1 MKRIRTAL
9 CLILAAALLAGCA
22 FLPSDS
28 EPETPAPT
36 DPLTGLVLEW
46 QGQRPVAVAIENS
59 TASTTQWGLS
69 SASVVLEALTEV
81 GTSTE
86 LCLVYPALAA
96 TPKVGPVA
104 AGQDIYWRLL
114 VGQQPIPVQ
123 RGGGQFD
130 QNFLDYY
137 SIRAVDALEAG
148 RTAFDCGSEWSN
160 APLWYTS
167 GEAISNVLDELSISS
182 VLTESR
188 VTSAASAAADSA
200 SSGADAVLS
209 IPALL
214 PQEADGKLPD
224 ATAPDAVNVRV
235 CFDDN
240 NATGFAYDPDSGPAE
255 MRLFAALPEGAAGK
269 TLVLRCAEPSALSA
283 MLSSESVLATQTK
296 LSSYYFRRSL
306 YALVFFLLCVL
317 CAVELGVLM
326 VTMRSIFTPEVQHQT
341 RVMIGLML
349 DVGIWVLTDSE
360 LLTLFTD
367 KASFVAFLSL
377 LSFGLIV
384 PLTLEFIR
392 CTLKEE
398 CRGLRLLQ
406 QVQMLLL
413 TADILGWLLRGWAMF
428 WLLPLM
434 HLTILASIPLTL
446 RDLFAAYKKTRS
458 EDVRDILVGFGA
470 LAVCAAAALVFFYG
484 DHAGWQY
491 AVFYCVGL
499 LCFLLQLGRTVI
511 HRVRQAIDEQAQL
524 ENYKNL
530 AYVDSL
536 TGLFNYTAF
545 KYMKSRWPERTDWT
559 YIVMD
564 VNWLKQTNDQYGH
577 RAGDELLC
585 CAARCIREA
594 FYRAEDCFR
603 IGGDEFAVIATA
615 ADEDAVKAA
624 VEKLRNLCAEW
635 DAKEEYPVSIAV
647 GYAMQAGRTMTADE
661 LFMEA
666 DAAMYRNKAEIKK
679 AVGGII
685 R

>member
-1 MKRIRTAL
+1 MKKTKQKWCLRIL
-9 CLILAAALLAGCA
+9 VWLVALLVLLGVA
-22 FLPSDS
+22 DS
-28 EPETPAPT
+28 CRVQEDPHRTLVQGSLQELNDSWTLETDQQAVYDIPESMGES
-36 DPLTGLVLEW
+36 LML
-46 QGQRPVAVAIENS
+46 
-59 TASTTQWGLS
+59 
-69 SASVVLEALTEV
+69 
-81 GTSTE
+81 
-86 LCLVYPALAA
+86 
-96 TPKVGPVA
+96 
-104 AGQDIYWRLL
+104 
-114 VGQQPIPVQ
+114 
-123 RGGGQFD
+123 
-130 QNFLDYY
+130 
-137 SIRAVDALEAG
+137 SIRSTKQKFSLGLRAADGQE
-148 RTAFDCGSEWSN
+148 TAF
-160 APLWYTS
+160 YT
-167 GEAISNVLDELSISS
+167 
-182 VLTESR
+182 
-188 VTSAASAAADSA
+188 
-200 SSGADAVLS
+200 
-209 IPALL
+209 
-214 PQEADGKLPD
+214 
-224 ATAPDAVNVRV
+224 
-235 CFDDN
+235 
-240 NATGFAYDPDSGPAE
+240 YDPGSGPAE

-283 MLSSESVLATQTK
+283 MLSSEPVLATQTK
-296 LSSYYFRRSL
+296 LSGYYFRRSF
-306 YALVFFLLCVL
+306 YALAFFLF
-317 CAVELGVLM
+317 CAFCAAELGLLLLS
-326 VTMRSIFTPEVQHQT
+326 MRRIFRPEVRYQICI
-341 RVMIGLML
+341 MFGLVL
-349 DVGIWVLTDSE
+349 DAGVWILTDSD

-367 KASFVAFLSL
+367 KASFVTFLSL

-398 CRGLRLLQ
+398 CRNLRLLQ

-413 TADILGWLLRGWAMF
+413 TANILGWLLRGWAMF

-458 EDVRDILVGFGA
+458 EDVRDILVGFGT

-499 LCFLLQLGRTVI
+499 LCFLLQLGRIVL
-511 HRVRQAIDEQAQL
+511 HRIRQASDEQAQL

-603 IGGDEFAVIATA
+603 IGGDEFAVIAA
-615 ADEDAVKAA
+615 ATDEDAVKAA
-624 VEKLRNLCAEW
+624 VETLRRLCAEW

-666 DAAMYRNKAEIKK
+666 DAAMYKNKAEIKK
-679 AVGGII
+679 AVGGIS

>member
-1 MKRIRTAL
+1 MKKTKQKWCLRILVWLVAV
-9 CLILAAALLAGCA
+9 
-22 FLPSDS
+22 
-28 EPETPAPT
+28 
-36 DPLTGLVLEW
+36 LVLLGVADSCRVQEDPHRTLV
-46 QGQRPVAVAIENS
+46 QGSLQELNDSWTLETDQQAV
-59 TASTTQWGLS
+59 
-69 SASVVLEALTEV
+69 
-81 GTSTE
+81 
-86 LCLVYPALAA
+86 Y
-96 TPKVGPVA
+96 
-104 AGQDIYWRLL
+104 DIPESMGESLML
-114 VGQQPIPVQ
+114 
-123 RGGGQFD
+123 
-130 QNFLDYY
+130 
-137 SIRAVDALEAG
+137 SIRSTKQKFSLG
-148 RTAFDCGSEWSN
+148 LR
-160 APLWYTS
+160 
-167 GEAISNVLDELSISS
+167 
-182 VLTESR
+182 
-188 VTSAASAAADSA
+188 AAD
-200 SSGADAVLS
+200 G
-209 IPALL
+209 
-214 PQEADGKLPD
+214 QE
-224 ATAPDAVNVRV
+224 TV
-235 CFDDN
+235 FY
-240 NATGFAYDPDSGPAE
+240 TYDPGSGPAE

-283 MLSSESVLATQTK
+283 MLGSESVLATQTK

-326 VTMRSIFTPEVQHQT
+326 VTMRSIFTPEVCHQT

-349 DVGIWVLTDSE
+349 DAGIWILTDSE

-367 KASFVAFLSL
+367 KASFVTFLSL
-377 LSFGLIV
+377 LGFGLIV

-398 CRGLRLLQ
+398 CRNLRLLQ

-413 TADILGWLLRGWAMF
+413 TANILGWLLRGWAMF

-484 DHAGWQY
+484 DHAGRQY

-499 LCFLLQLGRTVI
+499 LCFLLQLGRIVL
-511 HRVRQAIDEQAQL
+511 HRIRQAINEQAQL
-524 ENYKNL
+524 ENYKKL
-530 AYVDSL
+530 AYADSL

-559 YIVMD
+559 YIVID

-603 IGGDEFAVIATA
+603 IGGDEFAVIAA
-615 ADEDAVKAA
+615 ATDEDAVKAA
-624 VEKLRNLCAEW
+624 VETLRRLCAEW

-679 AVGGII
+679 AVGGIS

>member
-1 MKRIRTAL
+1 MKKTKQKWCLRILVWLVAV
-9 CLILAAALLAGCA
+9 
-22 FLPSDS
+22 
-28 EPETPAPT
+28 
-36 DPLTGLVLEW
+36 LVLLGVADSCRVQEDPHRTLV
-46 QGQRPVAVAIENS
+46 QGSLQELDDSWTLETDQQAV
-59 TASTTQWGLS
+59 
-69 SASVVLEALTEV
+69 
-81 GTSTE
+81 
-86 LCLVYPALAA
+86 Y
-96 TPKVGPVA
+96 
-104 AGQDIYWRLL
+104 DIPESMGESLML
-114 VGQQPIPVQ
+114 
-123 RGGGQFD
+123 
-130 QNFLDYY
+130 
-137 SIRAVDALEAG
+137 SIRSTKQKFSLG
-148 RTAFDCGSEWSN
+148 LR
-160 APLWYTS
+160 
-167 GEAISNVLDELSISS
+167 
-182 VLTESR
+182 
-188 VTSAASAAADSA
+188 AAD
-200 SSGADAVLS
+200 G
-209 IPALL
+209 
-214 PQEADGKLPD
+214 QE
-224 ATAPDAVNVRV
+224 TV
-235 CFDDN
+235 FY
-240 NATGFAYDPDSGPAE
+240 TYDPGSGPAE

-283 MLSSESVLATQTK
+283 MLSSEPVLATQTK
-296 LSSYYFRRSL
+296 LSGYYFRRSL
-306 YALVFFLLCVL
+306 YALMFFLLCVL

-326 VTMRSIFTPEVQHQT
+326 VTMHSIFTPEVRHQT
-341 RVMIGLML
+341 RVLIGLML
-349 DVGIWVLTDSE
+349 DAGIWILTDSD

-367 KASFVAFLSL
+367 KASFVTFLSL

-398 CRGLRLLQ
+398 CRNLRLLQ

-413 TADILGWLLRGWAMF
+413 TANILGWLLRGWAMF

-458 EDVRDILVGFGA
+458 EDVRDILVGFGT

-511 HRVRQAIDEQAQL
+511 HRIRQAIDEQAQL
-524 ENYKNL
+524 ENYKKL

-603 IGGDEFAVIATA
+603 IGGDEFAVIAA
-615 ADEDAVKAA
+615 ATDEDAVKAA
-624 VEKLRNLCAEW
+624 VETLRRLCAEW

-666 DAAMYRNKAEIKK
+666 DAAMYKNKAEIKK
-679 AVGGII
+679 AVGGIS

>member
-1 MKRIRTAL
+1 MKKTKQKWCLRIL
-9 CLILAAALLAGCA
+9 VWLVALLVLLGVA
-22 FLPSDS
+22 DS
-28 EPETPAPT
+28 CRVQEDPHRTLVQGSLQELNDSWTLETDQQAVYDIPESMGES
-36 DPLTGLVLEW
+36 LML
-46 QGQRPVAVAIENS
+46 
-59 TASTTQWGLS
+59 
-69 SASVVLEALTEV
+69 
-81 GTSTE
+81 
-86 LCLVYPALAA
+86 
-96 TPKVGPVA
+96 
-104 AGQDIYWRLL
+104 
-114 VGQQPIPVQ
+114 
-123 RGGGQFD
+123 
-130 QNFLDYY
+130 
-137 SIRAVDALEAG
+137 SIRSTKQKFSLG
-148 RTAFDCGSEWSN
+148 LR
-160 APLWYTS
+160 
-167 GEAISNVLDELSISS
+167 
-182 VLTESR
+182 
-188 VTSAASAAADSA
+188 AAD
-200 SSGADAVLS
+200 G
-209 IPALL
+209 
-214 PQEADGKLPD
+214 QE
-224 ATAPDAVNVRV
+224 TV
-235 CFDDN
+235 FY
-240 NATGFAYDPDSGPAE
+240 TYDPGSGPAE

-326 VTMRSIFTPEVQHQT
+326 VTMRSIFTPEVCHQT
-341 RVMIGLML
+341 WVMIGLML
-349 DVGIWVLTDSE
+349 DAGIWVLTDSE

-511 HRVRQAIDEQAQL
+511 HRVRQAINEQAQL
-524 ENYKNL
+524 ENYKKL
-530 AYVDSL
+530 AYADSL

-603 IGGDEFAVIATA
+603 IGGDEFAVIAA
-615 ADEDAVKAA
+615 ATDEEAVKAA
-624 VEKLRNLCAEW
+624 VETLRQLCAEW

-666 DAAMYRNKAEIKK
+666 DAAMYQNKAEIKK
-679 AVGGII
+679 AVGGIS

>member
-1 MKRIRTAL
+1 MKKTKQKWCLRIL
-9 CLILAAALLAGCA
+9 VWLVALLVLLGVA
-22 FLPSDS
+22 DS
-28 EPETPAPT
+28 CRVQEDPHRTLVQGSLQELNDSWTLETDQQAVYDIPESMGES
-36 DPLTGLVLEW
+36 LML
-46 QGQRPVAVAIENS
+46 
-59 TASTTQWGLS
+59 
-69 SASVVLEALTEV
+69 
-81 GTSTE
+81 
-86 LCLVYPALAA
+86 
-96 TPKVGPVA
+96 
-104 AGQDIYWRLL
+104 
-114 VGQQPIPVQ
+114 
-123 RGGGQFD
+123 
-130 QNFLDYY
+130 
-137 SIRAVDALEAG
+137 SIRSTKQKFSLG
-148 RTAFDCGSEWSN
+148 LR
-160 APLWYTS
+160 
-167 GEAISNVLDELSISS
+167 
-182 VLTESR
+182 
-188 VTSAASAAADSA
+188 AAD
-200 SSGADAVLS
+200 G
-209 IPALL
+209 
-214 PQEADGKLPD
+214 QE
-224 ATAPDAVNVRV
+224 TV
-235 CFDDN
+235 FY
-240 NATGFAYDPDSGPAE
+240 TYDPGSGPAE

-283 MLSSESVLATQTK
+283 MLSSEPVLATQTK
-296 LSSYYFRRSL
+296 LSGYYFRRSF
-306 YALVFFLLCVL
+306 YALAFFLF
-317 CAVELGVLM
+317 CAFCAAELGLLLLS
-326 VTMRSIFTPEVQHQT
+326 MRRIFRPEVRYQICI
-341 RVMIGLML
+341 MFGLVL
-349 DVGIWVLTDSE
+349 DAGVWILTDSD

-367 KASFVAFLSL
+367 KASFVTFLSL

-398 CRGLRLLQ
+398 CRNLRLLQ

-413 TADILGWLLRGWAMF
+413 TANILGWLLRGWAMF

-458 EDVRDILVGFGA
+458 EDVRDILVGFGT

-499 LCFLLQLGRTVI
+499 LCFLLQLGRIVL
-511 HRVRQAIDEQAQL
+511 HRIRQAVNEQAQL
-524 ENYKNL
+524 ENYKKL
-530 AYVDSL
+530 AYADSL

-559 YIVMD
+559 YIVID

-603 IGGDEFAVIATA
+603 IGGDEFAVIAA
-615 ADEDAVKAA
+615 ATDEEAVKAA
-624 VEKLRNLCAEW
+624 VETLRHLCAEW

-679 AVGGII
+679 AVGGIS

>member
-1 MKRIRTAL
+1 MKKTKQKWCLRIL
-9 CLILAAALLAGCA
+9 VWLVALLVLLGVA
-22 FLPSDS
+22 DS
-28 EPETPAPT
+28 CRVQEDPHRTLVQGSLQELNDSWTLETDQLAVYDIPESMGES
-36 DPLTGLVLEW
+36 LML
-46 QGQRPVAVAIENS
+46 
-59 TASTTQWGLS
+59 
-69 SASVVLEALTEV
+69 
-81 GTSTE
+81 
-86 LCLVYPALAA
+86 
-96 TPKVGPVA
+96 
-104 AGQDIYWRLL
+104 
-114 VGQQPIPVQ
+114 
-123 RGGGQFD
+123 
-130 QNFLDYY
+130 
-137 SIRAVDALEAG
+137 SIRSTKQKFSLG
-148 RTAFDCGSEWSN
+148 LR
-160 APLWYTS
+160 
-167 GEAISNVLDELSISS
+167 
-182 VLTESR
+182 
-188 VTSAASAAADSA
+188 AAD
-200 SSGADAVLS
+200 G
-209 IPALL
+209 
-214 PQEADGKLPD
+214 QETVFYTYNPG
-224 ATAPDAVNVRV
+224 
-235 CFDDN
+235 
-240 NATGFAYDPDSGPAE
+240 SGPAE

-326 VTMRSIFTPEVQHQT
+326 VTMRSIFTPEVCHQT

-367 KASFVAFLSL
+367 KASFVTFLSL
-377 LSFGLIV
+377 LGFGLIV

-398 CRGLRLLQ
+398 CRNLRLLQ

-413 TADILGWLLRGWAMF
+413 TANILGWLLRGWAMF

-499 LCFLLQLGRTVI
+499 LCFLLQLGRIVL
-511 HRVRQAIDEQAQL
+511 HRIRQASDEQAQL

-545 KYMKSRWPERTDWT
+545 KYMKSRWPEHTDWT

-615 ADEDAVKAA
+615 TDEDAVKAA
-624 VEKLRNLCAEW
+624 VETLRRLCAEW

-679 AVGGII
+679 AVGGIS

>member
-1 MKRIRTAL
+1 MKKTKQKWCLRILVWLVAV
-9 CLILAAALLAGCA
+9 
-22 FLPSDS
+22 
-28 EPETPAPT
+28 
-36 DPLTGLVLEW
+36 LVLLGVADSCRVQEDPHRTLV
-46 QGQRPVAVAIENS
+46 QGSLQELNDSWTLETDQQAV
-59 TASTTQWGLS
+59 
-69 SASVVLEALTEV
+69 
-81 GTSTE
+81 
-86 LCLVYPALAA
+86 Y
-96 TPKVGPVA
+96 
-104 AGQDIYWRLL
+104 DIPESMGESLML
-114 VGQQPIPVQ
+114 
-123 RGGGQFD
+123 
-130 QNFLDYY
+130 
-137 SIRAVDALEAG
+137 SIRSTKQKFSLGLRAADGQE
-148 RTAFDCGSEWSN
+148 TAF
-160 APLWYTS
+160 YT
-167 GEAISNVLDELSISS
+167 
-182 VLTESR
+182 
-188 VTSAASAAADSA
+188 
-200 SSGADAVLS
+200 
-209 IPALL
+209 
-214 PQEADGKLPD
+214 
-224 ATAPDAVNVRV
+224 
-235 CFDDN
+235 
-240 NATGFAYDPDSGPAE
+240 YDPGSGPAE

-283 MLSSESVLATQTK
+283 MLSSEPVLATQTK
-296 LSSYYFRRSL
+296 LSGYYFRRSF
-306 YALVFFLLCVL
+306 YALAFFLF
-317 CAVELGVLM
+317 CAFCAAELGLLLLS
-326 VTMRSIFTPEVQHQT
+326 MRRIFRPEVRYQICI
-341 RVMIGLML
+341 MFGLVL
-349 DVGIWVLTDSE
+349 DAGVWILTDSD

-367 KASFVAFLSL
+367 KASFVTFLSL

-398 CRGLRLLQ
+398 CRNLRLLQ

-413 TADILGWLLRGWAMF
+413 TANILGWLLRGWAMF

-458 EDVRDILVGFGA
+458 EDVRDILVGFGT

-499 LCFLLQLGRTVI
+499 LCFLLQLGRIVL
-511 HRVRQAIDEQAQL
+511 HRIRQASDEQAQL

-603 IGGDEFAVIATA
+603 IGGDEFAVIAA
-615 ADEDAVKAA
+615 ATDEDAVKAA
-624 VEKLRNLCAEW
+624 VETLRRLCAEW

-666 DAAMYRNKAEIKK
+666 DAAMYKNKAEIKK
-679 AVGGII
+679 AVGGIS

>member
-1 MKRIRTAL
+1 MKKTKQKWCLRIL
-9 CLILAAALLAGCA
+9 VWLVALLVLLGVA
-22 FLPSDS
+22 DS
-28 EPETPAPT
+28 CRVQEDPHRTLVQGSLQELNDSWTLETDQQAVYDIPESMGES
-36 DPLTGLVLEW
+36 LML
-46 QGQRPVAVAIENS
+46 
-59 TASTTQWGLS
+59 
-69 SASVVLEALTEV
+69 
-81 GTSTE
+81 
-86 LCLVYPALAA
+86 
-96 TPKVGPVA
+96 
-104 AGQDIYWRLL
+104 
-114 VGQQPIPVQ
+114 
-123 RGGGQFD
+123 
-130 QNFLDYY
+130 
-137 SIRAVDALEAG
+137 SIRSTKQKFSLG
-148 RTAFDCGSEWSN
+148 LR
-160 APLWYTS
+160 
-167 GEAISNVLDELSISS
+167 
-182 VLTESR
+182 
-188 VTSAASAAADSA
+188 AAD
-200 SSGADAVLS
+200 G
-209 IPALL
+209 
-214 PQEADGKLPD
+214 QE
-224 ATAPDAVNVRV
+224 TV
-235 CFDDN
+235 FY
-240 NATGFAYDPDSGPAE
+240 TYDPGSGPAE

-326 VTMRSIFTPEVQHQT
+326 VTMRSIFTPEVCHQT

-349 DVGIWVLTDSE
+349 DAGIWILTDSE

-367 KASFVAFLSL
+367 KASFVTFLSL
-377 LSFGLIV
+377 LGFGLIV

-398 CRGLRLLQ
+398 CRNLRLLQ

-413 TADILGWLLRGWAMF
+413 TANILGWLLRGWAMF

-499 LCFLLQLGRTVI
+499 LCFLLQLGRIVL
-511 HRVRQAIDEQAQL
+511 HRIRQASDEQAQL

-545 KYMKSRWPERTDWT
+545 KYMKSRWPEHTDWT

-615 ADEDAVKAA
+615 TDEDAVKAA
-624 VEKLRNLCAEW
+624 VETLRRLCAEW

-679 AVGGII
+679 AVGGIS

>member
-1 MKRIRTAL
+1 MAVLVLLGAVQAFGVREDPRQAMTRGLCVRTNESWQMDTECRAEYVIPADAGEGLMLSIQTVKKSFALAL
-9 CLILAAALLAGCA
+9 CGPDGVENW
-22 FLPSDS
+22 FY
-28 EPETPAPT
+28 EYQPE
-36 DPLTGLVLEW
+36 
-46 QGQRPVAVAIENS
+46 
-59 TASTTQWGLS
+59 
-69 SASVVLEALTEV
+69 
-81 GTSTE
+81 
-86 LCLVYPALAA
+86 
-96 TPKVGPVA
+96 KGPVEL
-104 AGQDIYWRLL
+104 RLF
-114 VGQQPIPVQ
+114 I
-123 RGGGQFD
+123 
-130 QNFLDYY
+130 
-137 SIRAVDALEAG
+137 A
-148 RTAFDCGSEWSN
+148 
-160 APLWYTS
+160 
-167 GEAISNVLDELSISS
+167 
-182 VLTESR
+182 
-188 VTSAASAAADSA
+188 
-200 SSGADAVLS
+200 
-209 IPALL
+209 
-214 PQEADGKLPD
+214 LPD
-224 ATAPDAVNVRV
+224 
-235 CFDDN
+235 
-240 NATGFAYDPDSGPAE
+240 
-255 MRLFAALPEGAAGK
+255 GAAGK
-269 TLVLRCAEPSALSA
+269 TLVLCCAEPEALSA

-317 CAVELGVLM
+317 CAVELGVLI
-326 VTMRSIFTPEVQHQT
+326 VTMRSIFTPEVCHQT

-360 LLTLFTD
+360 LLALVTD
-367 KASFVAFLSL
+367 RANLVVFVSL
-377 LSFGLIV
+377 VTFSLTV
-384 PLTLEFIR
+384 PFVLEFIR
-392 CTLKEE
+392 CTVKNDGWLI
-398 CRGLRLLQ
+398 RLP
-406 QVQMLLL
+406 QMATLVLVA
-413 TADILGWLLRGWAMF
+413 ADAAGWLLVGQPML
-428 WLLPLM
+428 WLLMPI
-434 HLTILASIPLTL
+434 HITVIASILAAFHTL
-446 RDLFAAYKKTRS
+446 MVSYKKNHS
-458 EDVRDILVGFGA
+458 GEVRNILLAFGA
-470 LAVCAAAALVFFYG
+470 LAAGTLLALATFYSG
-484 DHAGWQY
+484 YRGRIY
-491 AVFYCVGL
+491 AVCYCAGL
-499 LCFLLQLGRTVI
+499 LGFLVMLGRIVL
-511 HRVRQAIDEQAQL
+511 HRIRQAIDEQAQL

-564 VNWLKQTNDQYGH
+564 VNWLKQTNDQYGY

>member
-1 MKRIRTAL
+1 MKKTKQKWCLRIL
-9 CLILAAALLAGCA
+9 VWLVALLVLLGVA
-22 FLPSDS
+22 DS
-28 EPETPAPT
+28 CRVQEDPHRTLVQGSLQELNDSWTLETDQQAVYDIPESMGES
-36 DPLTGLVLEW
+36 LML
-46 QGQRPVAVAIENS
+46 
-59 TASTTQWGLS
+59 
-69 SASVVLEALTEV
+69 
-81 GTSTE
+81 
-86 LCLVYPALAA
+86 
-96 TPKVGPVA
+96 
-104 AGQDIYWRLL
+104 
-114 VGQQPIPVQ
+114 
-123 RGGGQFD
+123 
-130 QNFLDYY
+130 
-137 SIRAVDALEAG
+137 SIRSTKQKFSLGLRAADGQE
-148 RTAFDCGSEWSN
+148 TAF
-160 APLWYTS
+160 YT
-167 GEAISNVLDELSISS
+167 
-182 VLTESR
+182 
-188 VTSAASAAADSA
+188 
-200 SSGADAVLS
+200 
-209 IPALL
+209 
-214 PQEADGKLPD
+214 
-224 ATAPDAVNVRV
+224 
-235 CFDDN
+235 
-240 NATGFAYDPDSGPAE
+240 YDPGSGPAE

-283 MLSSESVLATQTK
+283 MLSSEPVLATQTK
-296 LSSYYFRRSL
+296 LSGYYFRRSF
-306 YALVFFLLCVL
+306 YALAFFLF
-317 CAVELGVLM
+317 CAFCAAELGLLLLS
-326 VTMRSIFTPEVQHQT
+326 MRRIFRPEVRYQICI
-341 RVMIGLML
+341 MFGLVL
-349 DVGIWVLTDSE
+349 DAGVWILTDSD

-367 KASFVAFLSL
+367 KASFVTFLSL

-398 CRGLRLLQ
+398 CRNLRLLQ

-413 TADILGWLLRGWAMF
+413 TANILGWLLRGWAMF

-458 EDVRDILVGFGA
+458 EDVRDILVGFGT

-511 HRVRQAIDEQAQL
+511 HRIRQAIDEQAQL
-524 ENYKNL
+524 ENYKKL

-603 IGGDEFAVIATA
+603 IGGDEFAVIAA
-615 ADEDAVKAA
+615 ATDEEAVKAA
-624 VEKLRNLCAEW
+624 VETLRRLCAEW

-679 AVGGII
+679 VVGGIS

>member
-1 MKRIRTAL
+1 MKKTKQKWCLRIL
-9 CLILAAALLAGCA
+9 VWLVALLVLLGVA
-22 FLPSDS
+22 DS
-28 EPETPAPT
+28 CRVQEDPHRTLVQGSLQELDDSWTLETDQQAVYDIPESMGES
-36 DPLTGLVLEW
+36 LML
-46 QGQRPVAVAIENS
+46 
-59 TASTTQWGLS
+59 
-69 SASVVLEALTEV
+69 
-81 GTSTE
+81 
-86 LCLVYPALAA
+86 
-96 TPKVGPVA
+96 
-104 AGQDIYWRLL
+104 
-114 VGQQPIPVQ
+114 
-123 RGGGQFD
+123 
-130 QNFLDYY
+130 
-137 SIRAVDALEAG
+137 SIRSTKQKFSLG
-148 RTAFDCGSEWSN
+148 LR
-160 APLWYTS
+160 
-167 GEAISNVLDELSISS
+167 
-182 VLTESR
+182 
-188 VTSAASAAADSA
+188 AAD
-200 SSGADAVLS
+200 G
-209 IPALL
+209 
-214 PQEADGKLPD
+214 QE
-224 ATAPDAVNVRV
+224 TV
-235 CFDDN
+235 FY
-240 NATGFAYDPDSGPAE
+240 TYDPGSGPAE

-296 LSSYYFRRSL
+296 LSSYYFRRSF
-306 YALVFFLLCVL
+306 YALAFFLF
-317 CAVELGVLM
+317 CAFCAAELGLLLLS
-326 VTMRSIFTPEVQHQT
+326 MRRIFRPEVRYQICI
-341 RVMIGLML
+341 MFGLVL
-349 DVGIWVLTDSE
+349 DAGVWILTDSD

-367 KASFVAFLSL
+367 KASFVTFLSL

-398 CRGLRLLQ
+398 CRNLQLLQ

-413 TADILGWLLRGWAMF
+413 TANILGWLLRGWAMF

-458 EDVRDILVGFGA
+458 EDVRDILVGFGT

-511 HRVRQAIDEQAQL
+511 HRIRQAIDEQAQL
-524 ENYKNL
+524 ENYKKL

-603 IGGDEFAVIATA
+603 IGGDEFAVIAAA

-624 VEKLRNLCAEW
+624 VETLRRLCAEW

-666 DAAMYRNKAEIKK
+666 DAAMYKNKAEIKK
-679 AVGGII
+679 AVGGIS

>member
-1 MKRIRTAL
+1 MKKTKQKWCLRIL
-9 CLILAAALLAGCA
+9 VWLVALLVLLGVA
-22 FLPSDS
+22 DS
-28 EPETPAPT
+28 CRVQEDPHRTLVQGSLQELNDSWTLETDQQAVYDIPESMGES
-36 DPLTGLVLEW
+36 LML
-46 QGQRPVAVAIENS
+46 
-59 TASTTQWGLS
+59 
-69 SASVVLEALTEV
+69 
-81 GTSTE
+81 
-86 LCLVYPALAA
+86 
-96 TPKVGPVA
+96 
-104 AGQDIYWRLL
+104 
-114 VGQQPIPVQ
+114 
-123 RGGGQFD
+123 
-130 QNFLDYY
+130 
-137 SIRAVDALEAG
+137 SIRSTKQKFSLGLRAADGQE
-148 RTAFDCGSEWSN
+148 TAF
-160 APLWYTS
+160 YT
-167 GEAISNVLDELSISS
+167 
-182 VLTESR
+182 
-188 VTSAASAAADSA
+188 
-200 SSGADAVLS
+200 
-209 IPALL
+209 
-214 PQEADGKLPD
+214 
-224 ATAPDAVNVRV
+224 
-235 CFDDN
+235 
-240 NATGFAYDPDSGPAE
+240 YDPDSGPAE

-326 VTMRSIFTPEVQHQT
+326 VTMRSIFTPEVCHQT

-349 DVGIWVLTDSE
+349 DVGIWALTDSE

-524 ENYKNL
+524 ENYKKL
-530 AYVDSL
+530 AYADSL

-564 VNWLKQTNDQYGH
+564 INWLKQTNDQYGH

-603 IGGDEFAVIATA
+603 IGGDEFAVIVTAT
-615 ADEDAVKAA
+615 DEDAVKAA
-624 VEKLRNLCAEW
+624 VETLRRLCAEW

>member
-1 MKRIRTAL
+1 MKKAKQKWCLRILIWLVAVLVLLGVADSCRVQEDPHRTLVQGSLQELNDSWTLETDQQAVYDIPESMGESLMLSIRSTKQKFSLGLRTAD
-9 CLILAAALLAGCA
+9 GQ
-22 FLPSDS
+22 
-28 EPETPAPT
+28 ET
-36 DPLTGLVLEW
+36 V
-46 QGQRPVAVAIENS
+46 
-59 TASTTQWGLS
+59 
-69 SASVVLEALTEV
+69 
-81 GTSTE
+81 
-86 LCLVYPALAA
+86 
-96 TPKVGPVA
+96 
-104 AGQDIYWRLL
+104 
-114 VGQQPIPVQ
+114 
-123 RGGGQFD
+123 F
-130 QNFLDYY
+130 
-137 SIRAVDALEAG
+137 
-148 RTAFDCGSEWSN
+148 
-160 APLWYTS
+160 YT
-167 GEAISNVLDELSISS
+167 
-182 VLTESR
+182 
-188 VTSAASAAADSA
+188 
-200 SSGADAVLS
+200 
-209 IPALL
+209 
-214 PQEADGKLPD
+214 
-224 ATAPDAVNVRV
+224 
-235 CFDDN
+235 
-240 NATGFAYDPDSGPAE
+240 YDPGSGPAE

-283 MLSSESVLATQTK
+283 MLSSEPVLATQTK
-296 LSSYYFRRSL
+296 LSGYYFRRSL
-306 YALVFFLLCVL
+306 YALMFFLLCVL

-326 VTMRSIFTPEVQHQT
+326 VTMHSIFTPEVRHQT
-341 RVMIGLML
+341 RVLIGLML
-349 DVGIWVLTDSE
+349 DAGIWILTDSE

-367 KASFVAFLSL
+367 KASFVTFLSL
-377 LSFGLIV
+377 LGFGLIV

-398 CRGLRLLQ
+398 CRNLRLLQ

-413 TADILGWLLRGWAMF
+413 TANILGWLLRGWAMF

-484 DHAGWQY
+484 DHAGRQY

-499 LCFLLQLGRTVI
+499 LCFLLQLGRIVL
-511 HRVRQAIDEQAQL
+511 HRIRQASDEQAQL
-524 ENYKNL
+524 ENYKKL
-530 AYVDSL
+530 AYADSL

-559 YIVMD
+559 YIVID

-603 IGGDEFAVIATA
+603 IGGDEFAVIAA
-615 ADEDAVKAA
+615 ATDEDAVKAA
-624 VEKLRNLCAEW
+624 VETLRRLCAEW

-679 AVGGII
+679 AVGGIS

>member
-1 MKRIRTAL
+1 MKKTKQKWCLRIL
-9 CLILAAALLAGCA
+9 VWLVALLVLLGVA
-22 FLPSDS
+22 DS
-28 EPETPAPT
+28 CRVQEDPHRTLVQGSLQELNDSWTLETDQQAVYDIPESMGES
-36 DPLTGLVLEW
+36 LML
-46 QGQRPVAVAIENS
+46 
-59 TASTTQWGLS
+59 
-69 SASVVLEALTEV
+69 
-81 GTSTE
+81 
-86 LCLVYPALAA
+86 
-96 TPKVGPVA
+96 
-104 AGQDIYWRLL
+104 
-114 VGQQPIPVQ
+114 
-123 RGGGQFD
+123 
-130 QNFLDYY
+130 
-137 SIRAVDALEAG
+137 SIRSTKQKFSLGLRAADGQE
-148 RTAFDCGSEWSN
+148 TAF
-160 APLWYTS
+160 YT
-167 GEAISNVLDELSISS
+167 
-182 VLTESR
+182 
-188 VTSAASAAADSA
+188 
-200 SSGADAVLS
+200 
-209 IPALL
+209 
-214 PQEADGKLPD
+214 
-224 ATAPDAVNVRV
+224 
-235 CFDDN
+235 
-240 NATGFAYDPDSGPAE
+240 YDPGSGPAE

-283 MLSSESVLATQTK
+283 MLSSEPVLATQTK
-296 LSSYYFRRSL
+296 LSSYYFRRSF
-306 YALVFFLLCVL
+306 YALAFFLLCVL

-326 VTMRSIFTPEVQHQT
+326 VTMHSIFTPEVRHQT
-341 RVMIGLML
+341 RVLIGLML
-349 DVGIWVLTDSE
+349 DAGIWILTDSE

-367 KASFVAFLSL
+367 KASFVTFLSL
-377 LSFGLIV
+377 LGFGLIV

-398 CRGLRLLQ
+398 CRNLRLLQ

-413 TADILGWLLRGWAMF
+413 TANILGWLLRGWAMF

-484 DHAGWQY
+484 DHAGRQY

-499 LCFLLQLGRTVI
+499 LCFLLQLGRIVL
-511 HRVRQAIDEQAQL
+511 HRIRQASDEQAQL

-545 KYMKSRWPERTDWT
+545 KYMKSRWPEHTDWT

-603 IGGDEFAVIATA
+603 IGGDEFAVIAA
-615 ADEDAVKAA
+615 ATDEEAVKAA
-624 VEKLRNLCAEW
+624 VETLRRLCAEW

-679 AVGGII
+679 AVGGIS

>member
-1 MKRIRTAL
+1 MKKTKQKWCLRIL
-9 CLILAAALLAGCA
+9 VWLVALLVLLGVA
-22 FLPSDS
+22 DS
-28 EPETPAPT
+28 CRVQEDPHRTLVQGSLQELNDSWTLETDQQAVYDIPESMGES
-36 DPLTGLVLEW
+36 LML
-46 QGQRPVAVAIENS
+46 
-59 TASTTQWGLS
+59 
-69 SASVVLEALTEV
+69 
-81 GTSTE
+81 
-86 LCLVYPALAA
+86 
-96 TPKVGPVA
+96 
-104 AGQDIYWRLL
+104 
-114 VGQQPIPVQ
+114 
-123 RGGGQFD
+123 
-130 QNFLDYY
+130 
-137 SIRAVDALEAG
+137 SIRSTKQKFSLG
-148 RTAFDCGSEWSN
+148 LR
-160 APLWYTS
+160 
-167 GEAISNVLDELSISS
+167 
-182 VLTESR
+182 
-188 VTSAASAAADSA
+188 AAD
-200 SSGADAVLS
+200 G
-209 IPALL
+209 
-214 PQEADGKLPD
+214 QE
-224 ATAPDAVNVRV
+224 
-235 CFDDN
+235 
-240 NATGFAYDPDSGPAE
+240 TGFYTYDPGSGPAE

-269 TLVLRCAEPSALSA
+269 TLVLRCAEPSALSV

-296 LSSYYFRRSL
+296 LSSYYFRRSF
-306 YALVFFLLCVL
+306 YALAFFLF
-317 CAVELGVLM
+317 CAFCAAELGLLLLS
-326 VTMRSIFTPEVQHQT
+326 MRRIFRPEVRYQICI
-341 RVMIGLML
+341 MFGLVL
-349 DVGIWVLTDSE
+349 DAGVWILTDSD

-367 KASFVAFLSL
+367 KASFVTFLSL

-398 CRGLRLLQ
+398 CRNLRLLQ

-413 TADILGWLLRGWAMF
+413 TANILGWLLRGWAMF

-458 EDVRDILVGFGA
+458 EDVRDILVGFGT

-511 HRVRQAIDEQAQL
+511 HRIRQAIDEQAQL
-524 ENYKNL
+524 ENYKKL

-603 IGGDEFAVIATA
+603 IGGDEFAVIAAA

-624 VEKLRNLCAEW
+624 VETLRRLCAEW

-679 AVGGII
+679 AVGGIS

>member
-1 MKRIRTAL
+1 MKKTKQKWCLRIL
-9 CLILAAALLAGCA
+9 VWLVALLVLLGVA
-22 FLPSDS
+22 DS
-28 EPETPAPT
+28 CRVQEDPHRTLVQGSLQELNDSWTLETDQQAVYDIPESMGES
-36 DPLTGLVLEW
+36 LML
-46 QGQRPVAVAIENS
+46 
-59 TASTTQWGLS
+59 
-69 SASVVLEALTEV
+69 
-81 GTSTE
+81 
-86 LCLVYPALAA
+86 
-96 TPKVGPVA
+96 
-104 AGQDIYWRLL
+104 
-114 VGQQPIPVQ
+114 
-123 RGGGQFD
+123 
-130 QNFLDYY
+130 
-137 SIRAVDALEAG
+137 SIRSTKQKFSLG
-148 RTAFDCGSEWSN
+148 LR
-160 APLWYTS
+160 
-167 GEAISNVLDELSISS
+167 
-182 VLTESR
+182 
-188 VTSAASAAADSA
+188 AAD
-200 SSGADAVLS
+200 G
-209 IPALL
+209 
-214 PQEADGKLPD
+214 QE
-224 ATAPDAVNVRV
+224 TV
-235 CFDDN
+235 FY
-240 NATGFAYDPDSGPAE
+240 TYDPGSGPAE

-269 TLVLRCAEPSALSA
+269 TLVLRCAEPSALSV

-296 LSSYYFRRSL
+296 LSSYYFRRSF
-306 YALVFFLLCVL
+306 YALAFFLF
-317 CAVELGVLM
+317 CAFCAAELGLLLLS
-326 VTMRSIFTPEVQHQT
+326 MRRIFRPEVRYQICI
-341 RVMIGLML
+341 MFGLVL
-349 DVGIWVLTDSE
+349 DAGVWILTDSD

-367 KASFVAFLSL
+367 KASFVTFLSL

-398 CRGLRLLQ
+398 CRNLRLLQ

-413 TADILGWLLRGWAMF
+413 TANILGWLLRGWAMF

-458 EDVRDILVGFGA
+458 EDVRDILVGFGT

-484 DHAGWQY
+484 DHAGRQY

-499 LCFLLQLGRTVI
+499 LCFLLQLGRIVL
-511 HRVRQAIDEQAQL
+511 HRIRQAIDEQAQL
-524 ENYKNL
+524 ENYKKL
-530 AYVDSL
+530 AYADSL

-603 IGGDEFAVIATA
+603 IGGDEFAVIAA
-615 ADEDAVKAA
+615 ATDEDAVKAA
-624 VEKLRNLCAEW
+624 VETLRRLCAEW
-635 DAKEEYPVSIAV
+635 DAKEAYPVSIAV

-679 AVGGII
+679 AVGGIS

>member
-1 MKRIRTAL
+1 MKKTKQKWCLRILVWLVAV
-9 CLILAAALLAGCA
+9 
-22 FLPSDS
+22 
-28 EPETPAPT
+28 
-36 DPLTGLVLEW
+36 LVLLGVADSCRVQEDPHRTLV
-46 QGQRPVAVAIENS
+46 QGSLQELNDSWTLETDQLAV
-59 TASTTQWGLS
+59 
-69 SASVVLEALTEV
+69 
-81 GTSTE
+81 
-86 LCLVYPALAA
+86 Y
-96 TPKVGPVA
+96 
-104 AGQDIYWRLL
+104 DIPESMGESLML
-114 VGQQPIPVQ
+114 
-123 RGGGQFD
+123 
-130 QNFLDYY
+130 
-137 SIRAVDALEAG
+137 SIRSTKQKFSLG
-148 RTAFDCGSEWSN
+148 LR
-160 APLWYTS
+160 
-167 GEAISNVLDELSISS
+167 
-182 VLTESR
+182 
-188 VTSAASAAADSA
+188 AAD
-200 SSGADAVLS
+200 G
-209 IPALL
+209 
-214 PQEADGKLPD
+214 QE
-224 ATAPDAVNVRV
+224 TV
-235 CFDDN
+235 FY
-240 NATGFAYDPDSGPAE
+240 TYDPGSGPAE

-283 MLSSESVLATQTK
+283 MLGSESVLATQTK

-326 VTMRSIFTPEVQHQT
+326 VTMRRIFRPEVRYQICI
-341 RVMIGLML
+341 MFGLVL
-349 DVGIWVLTDSE
+349 DAGVWVLTDSD

-367 KASFVAFLSL
+367 KASFVTFLSL
-377 LSFGLIV
+377 LGFGLIV

-398 CRGLRLLQ
+398 CRNLRLLQ

-413 TADILGWLLRGWAMF
+413 TANILGWLLRGWAMF

-499 LCFLLQLGRTVI
+499 LCFLLQLGRIVL
-511 HRVRQAIDEQAQL
+511 HRIRQASDEQAQL

-545 KYMKSRWPERTDWT
+545 KYMKSRWPEHTDWT

-603 IGGDEFAVIATA
+603 IGGDEFAVIAA
-615 ADEDAVKAA
+615 ATDEEAVKAA
-624 VEKLRNLCAEW
+624 VETLRRLCAEW

-679 AVGGII
+679 AVGGIS

>member
-1 MKRIRTAL
+1 MKKTKQKWCLRILVWLVAV
-9 CLILAAALLAGCA
+9 
-22 FLPSDS
+22 
-28 EPETPAPT
+28 
-36 DPLTGLVLEW
+36 LVLLGVADSCRVQEDPHRTLV
-46 QGQRPVAVAIENS
+46 QGSLQELNDSWTLETDQQAV
-59 TASTTQWGLS
+59 
-69 SASVVLEALTEV
+69 
-81 GTSTE
+81 
-86 LCLVYPALAA
+86 Y
-96 TPKVGPVA
+96 
-104 AGQDIYWRLL
+104 DIPESMGESLML
-114 VGQQPIPVQ
+114 
-123 RGGGQFD
+123 
-130 QNFLDYY
+130 
-137 SIRAVDALEAG
+137 SIRSTKQKFSLGLRAADGQE
-148 RTAFDCGSEWSN
+148 TAF
-160 APLWYTS
+160 YT
-167 GEAISNVLDELSISS
+167 
-182 VLTESR
+182 
-188 VTSAASAAADSA
+188 
-200 SSGADAVLS
+200 
-209 IPALL
+209 
-214 PQEADGKLPD
+214 
-224 ATAPDAVNVRV
+224 
-235 CFDDN
+235 
-240 NATGFAYDPDSGPAE
+240 YDPGSGPAE

-283 MLSSESVLATQTK
+283 MLSSEPVLATQTK
-296 LSSYYFRRSL
+296 LSGYYFRRSL
-306 YALVFFLLCVL
+306 YALMFFLLCVL

-326 VTMRSIFTPEVQHQT
+326 VTMHSIFTPEVRHQT
-341 RVMIGLML
+341 RVLIGLVL
-349 DVGIWVLTDSE
+349 DAGVWVLTDSD

-367 KASFVAFLSL
+367 KASFVTFLSL
-377 LSFGLIV
+377 LGFGLIV

-398 CRGLRLLQ
+398 CRNLRLLQ

-413 TADILGWLLRGWAMF
+413 TANILGWLLRGWAMF

-499 LCFLLQLGRTVI
+499 LCFLLQLGRIVL
-511 HRVRQAIDEQAQL
+511 HRIRQASDEQAQL
-524 ENYKNL
+524 ENYKKL
-530 AYVDSL
+530 AYADSL

-603 IGGDEFAVIATA
+603 IGGDEFAVIAA
-615 ADEDAVKAA
+615 ATDEEAVKAA
-624 VEKLRNLCAEW
+624 VETLRRLCAEW

-666 DAAMYRNKAEIKK
+666 DAAMYQNKAEIKK
-679 AVGGII
+679 AVGGIS

>member
-1 MKRIRTAL
+1 MKKTKQKWCLRIL
-9 CLILAAALLAGCA
+9 VWLVALLVLLGVA
-22 FLPSDS
+22 DS
-28 EPETPAPT
+28 CRVQEDPHRTLVQGSLQELNDSWTLETDQQAVYDIPESMGES
-36 DPLTGLVLEW
+36 LML
-46 QGQRPVAVAIENS
+46 
-59 TASTTQWGLS
+59 
-69 SASVVLEALTEV
+69 
-81 GTSTE
+81 
-86 LCLVYPALAA
+86 
-96 TPKVGPVA
+96 
-104 AGQDIYWRLL
+104 
-114 VGQQPIPVQ
+114 
-123 RGGGQFD
+123 
-130 QNFLDYY
+130 
-137 SIRAVDALEAG
+137 SIRSTKQKFSLG
-148 RTAFDCGSEWSN
+148 LR
-160 APLWYTS
+160 
-167 GEAISNVLDELSISS
+167 
-182 VLTESR
+182 
-188 VTSAASAAADSA
+188 AAD
-200 SSGADAVLS
+200 G
-209 IPALL
+209 
-214 PQEADGKLPD
+214 QE
-224 ATAPDAVNVRV
+224 TV
-235 CFDDN
+235 FY
-240 NATGFAYDPDSGPAE
+240 TYDPDSGPAE

-283 MLSSESVLATQTK
+283 MLSSEPVLATQTK
-296 LSSYYFRRSL
+296 LSSYYFRRSF
-306 YALVFFLLCVL
+306 YALAFFLLCVL

-326 VTMRSIFTPEVQHQT
+326 VTMHSIFTPEVRHQT
-341 RVMIGLML
+341 RVLIGLML
-349 DVGIWVLTDSE
+349 DAGIWILTDSE

-367 KASFVAFLSL
+367 KASFVTFLSL
-377 LSFGLIV
+377 LGFGLIV

-398 CRGLRLLQ
+398 CRNLRLLQ

-413 TADILGWLLRGWAMF
+413 TANILGWLLRGWAMF

-484 DHAGWQY
+484 DHAGRQY

-499 LCFLLQLGRTVI
+499 LCFLLQLGRIVL
-511 HRVRQAIDEQAQL
+511 HRIRQASDEQAQL

-545 KYMKSRWPERTDWT
+545 KYMKSRWPEHTDWT

-564 VNWLKQTNDQYGH
+564 INWLKQTNDQYGH

-603 IGGDEFAVIATA
+603 IGGDEFAVIAA
-615 ADEDAVKAA
+615 ATDEDAVKAA
-624 VEKLRNLCAEW
+624 VETLRRLCAEW

-679 AVGGII
+679 AVGGIS

>member
-1 MKRIRTAL
+1 MKKTKQKWCLRILVWLVAV
-9 CLILAAALLAGCA
+9 
-22 FLPSDS
+22 
-28 EPETPAPT
+28 
-36 DPLTGLVLEW
+36 LVLLGVADSCRVQEDPHRTLV
-46 QGQRPVAVAIENS
+46 QGSLQELNDSWTLETDQQAV
-59 TASTTQWGLS
+59 
-69 SASVVLEALTEV
+69 
-81 GTSTE
+81 
-86 LCLVYPALAA
+86 Y
-96 TPKVGPVA
+96 
-104 AGQDIYWRLL
+104 DIPESMGESLML
-114 VGQQPIPVQ
+114 
-123 RGGGQFD
+123 
-130 QNFLDYY
+130 
-137 SIRAVDALEAG
+137 SIRSTKQKFSLGLRAADGQE
-148 RTAFDCGSEWSN
+148 TAF
-160 APLWYTS
+160 YT
-167 GEAISNVLDELSISS
+167 
-182 VLTESR
+182 
-188 VTSAASAAADSA
+188 
-200 SSGADAVLS
+200 
-209 IPALL
+209 
-214 PQEADGKLPD
+214 
-224 ATAPDAVNVRV
+224 
-235 CFDDN
+235 
-240 NATGFAYDPDSGPAE
+240 YDPGSGPAE

-283 MLSSESVLATQTK
+283 MLSSEPVLATQTK
-296 LSSYYFRRSL
+296 LSGYYFRRSL
-306 YALVFFLLCVL
+306 YALMFFLLCVL

-326 VTMRSIFTPEVQHQT
+326 VTMHSIFTPEVRHQT
-341 RVMIGLML
+341 RVLIGLML
-349 DVGIWVLTDSE
+349 DAGIWILTDSD

-367 KASFVAFLSL
+367 KASFVTFLSL

-398 CRGLRLLQ
+398 CRNLRLLQ

-413 TADILGWLLRGWAMF
+413 TANILGWLLRGWAMF

-458 EDVRDILVGFGA
+458 EDVRDILVGFGT

-499 LCFLLQLGRTVI
+499 LCFLLQLGRIVL
-511 HRVRQAIDEQAQL
+511 HRIRQASDEQAQL

-545 KYMKSRWPERTDWT
+545 KYMKSRWPEHTDWT

-615 ADEDAVKAA
+615 TDEDAVKAA
-624 VEKLRNLCAEW
+624 VETLRRLCAEW

-679 AVGGII
+679 AVGGIS

>member
-1 MKRIRTAL
+1 MS
-9 CLILAAALLAGCA
+9 CA
-22 FLPSDS
+22 S
-28 EPETPAPT
+28 
-36 DPLTGLVLEW
+36 
-46 QGQRPVAVAIENS
+46 
-59 TASTTQWGLS
+59 ASTTQP
-69 SASVVLEALTEV
+69 SARRNTLRSELYEKTKQKWCLRILVWLVAVLVLLGVADSCRVQEDPHRTLV
-81 GTSTE
+81 QGSLQE
-86 LCLVYPALAA
+86 LNDSWTLETDQQAVY
-96 TPKVGPVA
+96 
-104 AGQDIYWRLL
+104 DIPESMGESLML
-114 VGQQPIPVQ
+114 
-123 RGGGQFD
+123 
-130 QNFLDYY
+130 
-137 SIRAVDALEAG
+137 SIRSTKQKFSLGLRAADGQE
-148 RTAFDCGSEWSN
+148 TAF
-160 APLWYTS
+160 YT
-167 GEAISNVLDELSISS
+167 
-182 VLTESR
+182 
-188 VTSAASAAADSA
+188 
-200 SSGADAVLS
+200 
-209 IPALL
+209 
-214 PQEADGKLPD
+214 
-224 ATAPDAVNVRV
+224 
-235 CFDDN
+235 
-240 NATGFAYDPDSGPAE
+240 YDPGSGPAE

-283 MLSSESVLATQTK
+283 MLSRGPVLSTQTK
-296 LSSYYFRRSL
+296 LSGYYFRRSL

-326 VTMRSIFTPEVQHQT
+326 VTMHSIFTPEVRHQT
-341 RVMIGLML
+341 RVLIGLVL
-349 DVGIWVLTDSE
+349 DAGVWILTDSE

-624 VEKLRNLCAEW
+624 VETLRNLCAEW

-647 GYAMQAGRTMTADE
+647 GHAMQAGRTMTADE

>member
-1 MKRIRTAL
+1 MKKTKQKWCLRIL
-9 CLILAAALLAGCA
+9 VWLVALLVLLGVA
-22 FLPSDS
+22 DS
-28 EPETPAPT
+28 CRVQEDPHRTLVQGSLQELDDSWTLETDQQAVYDIPESMGES
-36 DPLTGLVLEW
+36 LML
-46 QGQRPVAVAIENS
+46 
-59 TASTTQWGLS
+59 
-69 SASVVLEALTEV
+69 
-81 GTSTE
+81 
-86 LCLVYPALAA
+86 
-96 TPKVGPVA
+96 
-104 AGQDIYWRLL
+104 
-114 VGQQPIPVQ
+114 
-123 RGGGQFD
+123 
-130 QNFLDYY
+130 
-137 SIRAVDALEAG
+137 SIRSTKQKFSLG
-148 RTAFDCGSEWSN
+148 LR
-160 APLWYTS
+160 
-167 GEAISNVLDELSISS
+167 
-182 VLTESR
+182 
-188 VTSAASAAADSA
+188 AAD
-200 SSGADAVLS
+200 G
-209 IPALL
+209 
-214 PQEADGKLPD
+214 QE
-224 ATAPDAVNVRV
+224 TV
-235 CFDDN
+235 FY
-240 NATGFAYDPDSGPAE
+240 TYDPGSGPAE

-269 TLVLRCAEPSALSA
+269 TLVLRCAEPSALSV

-296 LSSYYFRRSL
+296 LSSYYFRRSF
-306 YALVFFLLCVL
+306 YALAFFLF
-317 CAVELGVLM
+317 CAFCAAELGLLLLS
-326 VTMRSIFTPEVQHQT
+326 MRRIFRPEVRYQICI
-341 RVMIGLML
+341 MFGLVL
-349 DVGIWVLTDSE
+349 DAGVWILTDSD

-367 KASFVAFLSL
+367 KASFVTFLSL

-398 CRGLRLLQ
+398 CRNLRLLQ

-413 TADILGWLLRGWAMF
+413 TANILGWLLRGWAMF

-458 EDVRDILVGFGA
+458 EDVRDILVGFGT

-511 HRVRQAIDEQAQL
+511 HRIRQAIDEQAQL
-524 ENYKNL
+524 ENYKKL

-603 IGGDEFAVIATA
+603 IGGDEFAVIVTAT
-615 ADEDAVKAA
+615 DEDAVKAA
-624 VEKLRNLCAEW
+624 VETLRRLCAEW

-679 AVGGII
+679 AVGGIS

>member
-1 MKRIRTAL
+1 MKKTKQKWCLRIL
-9 CLILAAALLAGCA
+9 VWLVALLVLLGVA
-22 FLPSDS
+22 DS
-28 EPETPAPT
+28 CRVQEDPHRTLVQGSLQELNDSWTLETDQQAVYDIPESMGES
-36 DPLTGLVLEW
+36 LML
-46 QGQRPVAVAIENS
+46 
-59 TASTTQWGLS
+59 
-69 SASVVLEALTEV
+69 
-81 GTSTE
+81 
-86 LCLVYPALAA
+86 
-96 TPKVGPVA
+96 
-104 AGQDIYWRLL
+104 
-114 VGQQPIPVQ
+114 
-123 RGGGQFD
+123 
-130 QNFLDYY
+130 
-137 SIRAVDALEAG
+137 SIRSTKQKFSLGLRAADGQE
-148 RTAFDCGSEWSN
+148 TAF
-160 APLWYTS
+160 YT
-167 GEAISNVLDELSISS
+167 
-182 VLTESR
+182 
-188 VTSAASAAADSA
+188 
-200 SSGADAVLS
+200 
-209 IPALL
+209 
-214 PQEADGKLPD
+214 
-224 ATAPDAVNVRV
+224 
-235 CFDDN
+235 
-240 NATGFAYDPDSGPAE
+240 YDPGSGPAE

-283 MLSSESVLATQTK
+283 MLSSEPVLATQTK
-296 LSSYYFRRSL
+296 LSSYYFRRSF
-306 YALVFFLLCVL
+306 YALAFFLLCVL

-326 VTMRSIFTPEVQHQT
+326 VTMHSIFTPEVRHQT
-341 RVMIGLML
+341 RVLIGLML
-349 DVGIWVLTDSE
+349 DAGIWILTDSE

-367 KASFVAFLSL
+367 KASFVTFLSL
-377 LSFGLIV
+377 LGFGLIV

-398 CRGLRLLQ
+398 CRNLRLLQ

-413 TADILGWLLRGWAMF
+413 TANILGWLLRGWAMF

-484 DHAGWQY
+484 DHAGRQY

-499 LCFLLQLGRTVI
+499 LCFLLQLGRIVL
-511 HRVRQAIDEQAQL
+511 HRIRQASDEQAQL
-524 ENYKNL
+524 ENYKDL

-545 KYMKSRWPERTDWT
+545 KYMKSRWPEHTDWT

-603 IGGDEFAVIATA
+603 IGGDEFAVIAA
-615 ADEDAVKAA
+615 ATDEDAVKAA
-624 VEKLRNLCAEW
+624 VETLRRLCAEW

-666 DAAMYRNKAEIKK
+666 DAAMYQNKAEIKK
-679 AVGGII
+679 AVGGIS